1 MTEDEIFINSV
12 KIAINNFPI
21 IPSSN
26 RCSECPIRFIDLNAF
41 SRNKNNVFS
50 INKINDKHA
59 YLNKNAKH
67 EGSTCFLIAQKMQQ
81 LKIAKVNGIYF
92 NMLNNGYIG
101 CANSGKQNTQKIKI
115 IKFYDF
121 NKI

>member
-1 MTEDEIFINSV
+1 MAEDEIFTDLV
-12 KIAINNFPI
+12 KAAINNFPT

-26 RCSECPIRFIDLNAF
+26 RCSECPIRFIDLNTF
-41 SRNKNNVFS
+41 SRNKYIYS
-50 INKINDKHA
+50 RNKINDKYA

-67 EGSTCFLIAQKMQQ
+67 DGSTCFLIAQKMQQ
-81 LKIAKVNGIYF
+81 LKIAKVNGIFF
-92 NMLNNGYIG
+92 NMLNNGFIG

-115 IKFYDF
+115 TKLYDF

>member
-1 MTEDEIFINSV
+1 MTEDEIFTDLV
-12 KIAINNFPI
+12 KAAINKYPI

-41 SRNKNNVFS
+41 SMNKYIYS
-50 INKINDKHA
+50 RNKINDKYA
-59 YLNKNAKH
+59 YLNKNAEH

-81 LKIAKVNGIYF
+81 LKIAKVNGIFF
-92 NMLNNGYIG
+92 NMENNGYIG
-101 CANSGKQNTQKIKI
+101 CARSCRQHPQKIKI
-115 IKFYDF
+115 TKLYDF

>member
-12 KIAINNFPI
+12 KLAINNFPT

-41 SRNKNNVFS
+41 SINKYIYS
-50 INKINDKHA
+50 RNKINDKYA

-67 EGSTCFLIAQKMQQ
+67 DGSTCFLIAQKNAAI
-81 LKIAKVNGIYF
+81 K
-92 NMLNNGYIG
+92 
-101 CANSGKQNTQKIKI
+101 NSKS
-115 IKFYDF
+115 
-121 NKI
+121 

>member
-1 MTEDEIFINSV
+1 MTEDEIFIKSA
-12 KIAINNFPI
+12 KAAIDKFPI
-21 IPSSN
+21 ISGS
-26 RCSECPIRFIDLNAF
+26 CQDCPIRFIESSLSK
-41 SRNKNNVFS
+41 SR
-50 INKINDKHA
+50 INRHI
-59 YLNKNAKH
+59 YLNKNVKH
-67 EGSTCFLIAQKMQQ
+67 EGSMCFLIAQKMQQ

>member
-1 MTEDEIFINSV
+1 MTEDEIFTDLV
-12 KIAINNFPI
+12 KAAINKYPE

-41 SRNKNNVFS
+41 SRNKNIYS
-50 INKINDKHA
+50 RNKINDKYA
-59 YLNKNAKH
+59 YLKKNAKH

-92 NMLNNGYIG
+92 NMLNNGFIG

-115 IKFYDF
+115 TKLYDF